1 MTEAKLLQ
9 QFPELSA
16 QLIEAEK
23 LFAQIL
29 ALTQLDRLHL
39 AIDHIAL
46 RVKDLDTATRWQQ
59 ALAADAELL
68 SDNQINGRPI
78 YLYQLP
84 QPLFILNQAVN
95 IVELP
100 FPNQKRYPQ
109 QGWEHIELVL
119 PFLKNESVEQWF
131 HRAENKLKIESH
143 RIILKKSC
151 HKADGEGLPNPA
163 LAIKLMDENN
173 FTTIKLHPF
182 SIKEIVMSEQI

>member
-16 QLIEAEK
+16 QLVEAEK

-29 ALTQLDRLHL
+29 TLTQLDRLKL
-39 AIDHIAL
+39 CIDHIAL
-46 RVKDLDTATRWQQ
+46 RVNDLNTATYWQQ
-59 ALAADAELL
+59 ALAADSELL
-68 SDNQINGRPI
+68 SNNKINGRPI

-95 IVELP
+95 IIELP
-100 FPNQKRYPQ
+100 FPNEKRYPQ

-119 PFLKNESVEQWF
+119 PFLKNESIEQWF
-131 HRAENKLKIESH
+131 HRAENMLNIESH

-163 LAIKLMDENN
+163 LAIKLTDKNN